1 MMTLR
6 SVLLRLIAAITIIG
20 IYSAAFVAIAV
31 PTETAEACNPCDCP
45 EDRRIN
51 CQGIQFYGIY
61 TYERGSI
68 CYIDAYRMEDNGS
81 PGRRAWRITSRD
93 LADLPEFPEE
103 NMLITQEDAIFFY
116 KLTSGEYQV
125 NAGPAPDGKIYVLI
139 FENACVAEN
148 RRELSFI
155 PGE

>member
-1 MMTLR
+1 MNLR
-6 SVLLRLIAAITIIG
+6 SALLRLVAAITIVAIFG
-20 IYSAAFVAIAV
+20 AAFVVIAI
-31 PTETAEACNPCDCP
+31 PTDIAEACNPCDCP

-61 TYERGSI
+61 TYERGSV

-103 NMLITQEDAIFFY
+103 NTLITQDDAIFFY

-139 FENACVAEN
+139 FEDACSATN
-148 RRELSFI
+148 RRELSFV